1 MPMDTGGGWIA
12 WYRFAYETLGYSHRE
27 AASYANLRYVEEQN
41 RLILAGRVSRRIA

>member
-1 MPMDTGGGWIA
+1 MSNETGSGWIA
-12 WYRFAYETLGYSHRE
+12 WYRFACETLGYGHRE